1 MYRCVRITHP
11 DEYLQCILWRE
22 NPEDEV
28 KVYTLDTV
36 TYGTKSAAFLAIR
49 SMQQLS
55 QDEEANFPLAA
66 KVVRRD
72 FYVDDLISG
81 GDTVEEVTEI
91 RMQVKELLRRGHFP
105 IRKWC
110 SNEPAALEGESEDD
124 RERLLKFHDGTDI
137 AKTLGLVW
145 DPSSDDLIFHFSEEL
160 PERPAT
166 KRAILS
172 AIAKFYDPLGLIA
185 PIITKLKIFLQELWK
200 YKLDWDE
207 SLPLAQHSSWLEHKS
222 RISAATS
229 FKFPRFVLLPHASW
243 EIHGFCDASMSAYGA
258 CIYIRS
264 ESKGELT
271 SRLLCSKSRVAPLKT
286 LTIPKLELAA
296 AHLLSELISNIAEI
310 VQLSCSFYC
319 WSDSTIVL
327 SWIREAPSNFNVFV
341 SNRIAQIQER
351 TKGMT
356 WRHVPSEM
364 NPADVLSRGC
374 TTLELLGSSLWCEGP
389 VFLRSKAS
397 DWPATAPFV
406 GDLPERRRKALVL
419 VHQLDITFTCKYQNS
434 FGKLQRV
441 FAYIHRFMQLK
452 HRDLPRERGVLT
464 VDDIRSGTHLLVKA
478 IQLVHFADEHKAL
491 SAKKPI
497 SNKSRLTSLNPL
509 LDHTG
514 LMRVVDHCNQ
524 NKIHACAHRCQP
536 TKFVFANYRFQ
547 IAQRVSQNSDP
558 SAGACGCSYICGT
571 WRAHGSGCAKCCQGR
586 THSQSSCVLLR
597 VLLRLVSTLPPCA
610 NRCCGFRVPRLS
622 VPRSVLCVGA

>member
-124 RERLLKFHDGTDI
+124 RERLLKFHDRTIDG
-137 AKTLGLVW
+137 
-145 DPSSDDLIFHFSEEL
+145 
-160 PERPAT
+160 
-166 KRAILS
+166 
-172 AIAKFYDPLGLIA
+172 
-185 PIITKLKIFLQELWK
+185 
-200 YKLDWDE
+200 
-207 SLPLAQHSSWLEHKS
+207 SLRK
-222 RISAATS
+222 
-229 FKFPRFVLLPHASW
+229 
-243 EIHGFCDASMSAYGA
+243 
-258 CIYIRS
+258 
-264 ESKGELT
+264 SKGELT

-478 IQLVHFADEHKAL
+478 IQLSLVYANKQQTLEDLEDSCPKCSKKCLKIGHLDLAIFEPAAAAACRKSSLRTAVRASDE
-491 SAKKPI
+491 S
-497 SNKSRLTSLNPL
+497 S
-509 LDHTG
+509 
-514 LMRVVDHCNQ
+514 
-524 NKIHACAHRCQP
+524 
-536 TKFVFANYRFQ
+536 TKDANG
-547 IAQRVSQNSDP
+547 D
-558 SAGACGCSYICGT
+558 
-571 WRAHGSGCAKCCQGR
+571 
-586 THSQSSCVLLR
+586 
-597 VLLRLVSTLPPCA
+597 
-610 NRCCGFRVPRLS
+610 
-622 VPRSVLCVGA
+622 

>member
-1 MYRCVRITHP
+1 MRSLNAVATAQEITDGMPIHLVVSKLDQTMREKWEEALPTNKLPKWTDMSLFLEKRCMMRENLENAAVDPIPSSQKTRLGWIVAGNLSAGKSKLSILTASRMESAQHSESESLA
-11 DEYLQCILWRE
+11 DIVKRFWECILWRE

-81 GDTVEEVTEI
+81 GDTVEEVTKI
-91 RMQVKELLRRGHFP
+91 RMQVKELLRRGHFL

-124 RERLLKFHDGTDI
+124 RERLLKFHDETDI

-160 PERPAT
+160 PERPTT

-286 LTIPKLELAA
+286 FTIPKLELAA

-364 NPADVLSRGC
+364 NPADVLSGAKDLSFCVQKHPTGQQLHRL
-374 TTLELLGSSLWCEGP
+374 LEIYLNAG
-389 VFLRSKAS
+389 
-397 DWPATAPFV
+397 
-406 GDLPERRRKALVL
+406 
-419 VHQLDITFTCKYQNS
+419 
-434 FGKLQRV
+434 GK
-441 FAYIHRFMQLK
+441 H
-452 HRDLPRERGVLT
+452 
-464 VDDIRSGTHLLVKA
+464 
-478 IQLVHFADEHKAL
+478 
-491 SAKKPI
+491 
-497 SNKSRLTSLNPL
+497 
-509 LDHTG
+509 
-514 LMRVVDHCNQ
+514 
-524 NKIHACAHRCQP
+524 
-536 TKFVFANYRFQ
+536 
-547 IAQRVSQNSDP
+547 
-558 SAGACGCSYICGT
+558 
-571 WRAHGSGCAKCCQGR
+571 
-586 THSQSSCVLLR
+586 
-597 VLLRLVSTLPPCA
+597 
-610 NRCCGFRVPRLS
+610 
-622 VPRSVLCVGA
+622 